1 MAIKLKNYTTEVPAS
16 RSIEYIEKLLVDFDA
31 SNIMKEYEELQ
42 PMPGKICSSISFI
55 IEVEGMRLPFRL
67 PANVHKVAAWL
78 KKQKPNTNQKTIAEQ
93 ANRIAW
99 KQQYEILHLQLGQ
112 IEMNQL
118 ERLEVFF
125 PYLYDIQNRQTYY
138 QKIKEGGFKQLQLTN
153 G

>member
-16 RSIEYIEKLLVDFDA
+16 RSIDNIEKLLVDFDA
-31 SNIMKEYEELQ
+31 TNIMKEYEEFP
-42 PMPGKICSSISFI
+42 PMPGKICTSISFI
-55 IEVEGMRLPFRL
+55 VEVEGMKLPFRL
-67 PANVHKVAAWL
+67 PANVQKVAAWL
-78 KKQKPNTNQKTIAEQ
+78 KKQKPQTTAKTIAEQ

-118 ERLEVFF
+118 EKLEVFF

-138 QKIKEGGFKQLQLTN
+138 QKIKDGGFKQLTHS
-153 G
+153 

>member
-16 RSIEYIEKLLVDFDA
+16 RSIDNIERLLVDFDA

-42 PMPGKICSSISFI
+42 QLPGKICTSISFI
-55 IEVEGMRLPFRL
+55 VEVEGMKLPFRL
-67 PANVHKVAAWL
+67 PANVQKVATWL
-78 KKQKPNTNQKTIAEQ
+78 KKQKPQTTPKTIAEQ

-99 KQQYEILHLQLGQ
+99 KQQHEILHLQLGQ

-118 ERLEVFF
+118 EKLEVFF

-138 QKIKEGGFKQLQLTN
+138 QKIKEGGFKQLTY
-153 G
+153 